1 LLPDIVT
8 DLFEDDPRFRG
19 MGARIRWF
27 LAIVA
32 LLALVLLGAIASKQD
47 LFTPTLH
54 FYFFAPNAHDLN
66 KGMPVKLIGFKI
78 GKVEAVSIEPNATV
92 KVLVRIDSDYARMIG
107 NDARAK
113 LTKEGLIGQA
123 VIEIAPGAGA
133 GRPIVNF
140 DVLEFERDRGL
151 SELAQEITAEVK
163 PILKDVKEITAYV
176 KDPEG
181 DVRQTLRNVSRAS
194 AALQETTGQV
204 RALAAAGK
212 RQVDDIGERAG
223 QVLGK
228 AGIALDRLD
237 NNLKAVEDRLPG
249 LLLKTDATLD
259 KAHDAADQ
267 FGRLARESREQV
279 PPLAKEGRQTLDDAR
294 EIMHGLK
301 ESWPLRSMMP
311 APDTPLL
318 PADSHDAVPAR

>member
-1 LLPDIVT
+1 MT
-8 DLFEDDPRFRG
+8 YLFEDDPRFRG

-27 LAIVA
+27 VAIFAV
-32 LLALVLLGAIASKQD
+32 LALVLLGAIASKQD
-47 LFTPTLH
+47 LFTPTLQ

-78 GKVEAVSIEPNATV
+78 GKVESVSIEPNATV
-92 KVLVRIDSDYARMIG
+92 KVLARINSDYVRMIG

-123 VIEIAPGAGA
+123 VIEIVPGAGN
-133 GRPIVNF
+133 GRTIVNF

-151 SELAQEITAEVK
+151 SELAQEITAQVK

-176 KDPEG
+176 RDPDG

-194 AALQETTGQV
+194 AALQETTGEV
-204 RALAAAGK
+204 KALAASGK
-212 RQVDDIGERAG
+212 RQVDAIGERAA
-223 QVLGK
+223 QVLDK
-228 AGIALDRLD
+228 AGTALGRVD
-237 NNLKAVEDRLPG
+237 NSLKSVEDRMPG
-249 LLLKTDATLD
+249 LLLKADATLE

-267 FGRLARESREQV
+267 LGRLVRESREQV

-294 EIMHGLK
+294 AIMHGLRQ
-301 ESWPLRSMMP
+301 SWPLQSMMP

-318 PADSHDAVPAR
+318 PVDSHDTLPAR

>member
-1 LLPDIVT
+1 VT
-8 DLFEDDPRFRG
+8 YLFEDDPRFRG

-32 LLALVLLGAIASKQD
+32 LLALALLAAIASKQD
-47 LFTPTLH
+47 VFTPTLQ
-54 FYFFAPNAHDLN
+54 FYFFAPNGHDLN

-92 KVLVRIDSDYARMIG
+92 KVLARINSDYVRMIG
-107 NDARAK
+107 NDAKAK

-123 VIEIAPGAGA
+123 IIEIVPGPGT

-140 DVLEFERDRGL
+140 DVLQFEKDRGL

-194 AALQETTGQV
+194 AALQETTGEV
-204 RALAAAGK
+204 KALAASGR
-212 RQVDDIGERAG
+212 RQVDEIGGRAG

-228 AGIALDRLD
+228 ADSALGRLD
-237 NNLKAVEDRLPG
+237 NSLKSVEDRLPG
-249 LLLKTDATLD
+249 LLLKTDAALE
-259 KAHDAADQ
+259 KVHDAADQ
-267 FGRLARESREQV
+267 AGRLVRESREQV
-279 PPLAKEGRQTLDDAR
+279 PPLAREGRQTLDDAR

-301 ESWPLRSMMP
+301 QSWPLKSMMP
-311 APDTPLL
+311 APETPLL
-318 PADSHDAVPAR
+318 PVDSHDALPAR